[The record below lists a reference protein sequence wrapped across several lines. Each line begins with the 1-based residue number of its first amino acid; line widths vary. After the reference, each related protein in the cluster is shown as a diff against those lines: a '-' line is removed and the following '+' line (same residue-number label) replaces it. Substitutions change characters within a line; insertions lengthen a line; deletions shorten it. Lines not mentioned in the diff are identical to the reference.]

1 MAVNDPIADYLT
13 RIRNAQIAGHKIVE
27 IPASNLKKR
36 ITEILYDQGYI
47 LRYKFVNDNKQGI
60 IKIAIKYNKE
70 GEPVIKKMGRISRQG
85 LRKYSKAQD
94 IPRILS
100 GLGIAIVST
109 SQGLMTDKNA
119 RQNNV
124 GGELLCYIY

>member
-13 RIRNAQIAGHKIVE
+13 RIRNAQIAGHRMVD

-36 ITEILYDQGYI
+36 LTEILYNQGYI
-47 LRYKFVNDNKQGI
+47 LRYKFVEDDKQGMI
-60 IKIAIKYNKE
+60 RIAIKYNKD

-85 LRKYSKAQD
+85 LRKYSNAKE
-94 IPRILS
+94 IPRVIN

-109 SQGLMTDKNA
+109 SRGIMTDKQA
-119 RQNNV
+119 RQENV